1 MTRTLMVAPT
11 GISRFFC
18 AQIKVAGR
26 AIVVSR
32 IAWMRVRCLRL
43 ITNPRCAQKSNYS
56 KWCLSIWDA
65 SVSHPAAQEFYKLD
79 ALWMTFHE
87 DQIRTSPQNRRNAG
101 ARARCQNYVVFIG
114 DVNGLDERCGR
125 RWLDQGKIGQKSMN
139 VIYPVIIR
147 RGER

>member
-1 MTRTLMVAPT
+1 MTRTLIVAPT

-26 AIVVSR
+26 AIVVRR

-43 ITNPRCAQKSNYS
+43 ITKPRLCPEIELQQVVPFN
-56 KWCLSIWDA
+56 LGA
-65 SVSHPAAQEFYKLD
+65 SVSHSAAQEFYKLD